1 MLGFSDSSV
10 GVITSVLIHLGVAAA
25 FLGPFGSGNGPQ
37 DRVVMVTIEGVD
49 PTTEQGDQPT
59 RKELSIP
66 ERDHPEAPLEP
77 ARVKKEEKAKVA
89 VVKPLKA
96 RQERPQ
102 EPKTAPEATESS
114 SKGGWGIAPP
124 LYSQPVIS
132 FFPKPPYPSVAR
144 RQSIEGRVELS
155 LSVSPQGTVREATV
169 VKSSGSDALDEAAV
183 ASSYEATF
191 QPALRAGVPTEA
203 QKNVVVN
210 FSLVE

>member
-37 DRVVMVTIEGVD
+37 DLVVMVTIEGVE
-49 PTTEQGDQPT
+49 PTTEQGQQPT

-66 ERDHPEAPLEP
+66 QTENPKAPVEP
-77 ARVKKEEKAKVA
+77 ARSKKEDRAKVS
-89 VVKPLKA
+89 VVKPEKA
-96 RQERPQ
+96 RQERPE
-102 EPKTAPEATESS
+102 EPKNAPEASRAST
-114 SKGGWGIAPP
+114 KGGWGVVPP

-132 FFPKPPYPSVAR
+132 FFPKPPYPTLAR
-144 RQSIEGRVELS
+144 RQSLEGKVELS
-155 LSVSPQGTVREATV
+155 LSVSPQGTVTEATV
-169 VKSSGSDALDEAAV
+169 AKSSGSDALDQAAV

-191 QPALRAGVPTEA
+191 QPARRAGVPTAA